1 MENEELDNMTYT
13 RADVI
18 TILQDELENIP
29 DEEVPNFFADVI
41 IRYLDKLFDSSK
53 FDITVGPY
61 IMGPGEVVGYDENGY
76 EIVKAQMKKLDNTM
90 GIPADAQVYWLTSF
104 KLYYRDSNVMPRIG
118 ELFDPYKLR
127 QFLIALLLEQ
137 PALVFPGVEKPEV
150 DIMLNIIAD
159 MAEGVNT
166 EEDNEPEQI
175 DDDDEIEDDD
185 SDFEPEL

>member
-1 MENEELDNMTYT
+1 MENEELNNITYT

-29 DEEVPNFFADVI
+29 DEEVPNFFADVV

-53 FDITVGPY
+53 FDIIVDPY
-61 IMGPGEVVGYDENGY
+61 IMGQGEVVGYDESGY

-137 PALVFPGVEKPEV
+137 PALIFPGAEKPEV

-159 MAEGVNT
+159 LVEWGYT

-185 SDFEPEL
+185 SDFETEL